1 MGGSAAKT
9 LSLYD
14 RVTAAAVGLAGFMAI
29 QVLGRTLRVQWL
41 DQQGSAR
48 VEEKGRGK
56 IFSFWHGQLLT
67 LAYTHRKQGIC
78 VLVSRHRDG
87 ECITRVLRLLGF
99 VSARGSSSDGG
110 HEGAFE
116 MCRHFRHGWDL
127 AVTPD
132 GPRGPRHRVQPGAV
146 YLAQR
151 TGARLVPVACV
162 AEKRV
167 VLNTW
172 DRFEI
177 PLPFSKVVIVEG
189 EAISVPRS
197 LGRSG
202 VATCAAALETAL
214 NAAQEKALAALRPA
228 DGMTPSGR
236 KCGREARTQVESSRM
251 R

>member
-1 MGGSAAKT
+1 MGGSAPTT
-9 LSLYD
+9 LSLRD
-14 RVTAAAVGLAGFMAI
+14 RLTAAAVGLAGFMAI
-29 QVLGRTLRVQWL
+29 QVLGRTLRVRWL
-41 DQQGSAR
+41 DQQGLAR
-48 VEEKGRGK
+48 TEGKGQGR
-56 IFSFWHGQLLT
+56 IFNFWHGQLLT

-99 VSARGSSSDGG
+99 ATARGSSSNGG
-110 HEGAFE
+110 HQGAFE
-116 MCRHFRHGWDL
+116 MCRHFRHGRDL

-151 TGARLVPVACV
+151 TGARLVPIACA

-177 PLPFSKVVIVEG
+177 PLPFSKVVIVE
-189 EAISVPRS
+189 EQAISVPRS
-197 LGRSG
+197 LGRSE
-202 VATCAAALETAL
+202 VATYAAALEAAL
-214 NAAQEKALAALRPA
+214 NAAQERALAALHRA
-228 DGMTPSGR
+228 DGMTPSGLECR
-236 KCGREARTQVESSRM
+236 GGTRTQIESGRTG
-251 R
+251 